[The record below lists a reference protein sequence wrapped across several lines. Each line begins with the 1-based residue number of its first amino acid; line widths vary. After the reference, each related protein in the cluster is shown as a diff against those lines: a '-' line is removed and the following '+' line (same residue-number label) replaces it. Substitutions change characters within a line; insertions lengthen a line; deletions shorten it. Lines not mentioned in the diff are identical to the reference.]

1 MNIFKKIY
9 YLISSEDKSRIIL
22 FFIYLFLATLF
33 ELLSIGAVFP
43 FITILLGSNL
53 PDNLTFINEFLLAI
67 SNTLSISYL
76 SAGLVVLLLIF
87 IIKNIFLT
95 YYSWWKFGYSNQV
108 QINLSQR
115 LFSFYLSRSLIFH
128 LEKNSSK
135 ITRNLATEITQ
146 VQKIFTSI
154 LEIVF
159 EFIVLIS
166 IISLL
171 ITVAPIAAL
180 STIIVLGALSLI
192 IFLSTKK
199 KLFQWGKIRLKE
211 SGKYLKNISQSI
223 GSIKEITI
231 TGRVKLFLDLH
242 YNQRKTLASILQK
255 FSIINTAPRYLFEI
269 FAIIGLCIIITI
281 FLNEGKSNS
290 EILPLIGLFVMAAFR
305 LMPSCAKILQA
316 LQSFIYKGPTV
327 DTLYDELKD
336 EKEEEKNHK
345 LFLSNEENVHE
356 RYSLLDKIKVKNL
369 SYSYPS
375 SKVTNLDSVSFIIN
389 KGDTVG
395 IIGQSGSGKSTLIN
409 LLMGLLTTNEQFIF
423 IDNHPINK
431 ILNSWQRDIGYVPQ
445 SPYLS
450 DESIRNNIGF
460 GISEDMIDDNK
471 INKAIEFSK
480 LKNFILSNPNGINSK
495 VGEIGSKISGGQLQ
509 RIAIARA
516 VYHDP
521 SILIFDE
528 ATSAL
533 DSNTE
538 NKIIEDLKKMKGD
551 KTIILVSHKKS
562 TLQYCDQ
569 VIEIKNGKVTE
580 NKS

>member
-1 MNIFKKIY
+1 MNIFQKIY
-9 YLISSEDKSRIIL
+9 FLLSLADKRRIIL
-22 FFIYLFLATLF
+22 FFILLLVSTMF
-33 ELLSIGAVFP
+33 ELLSIGVVFP

-53 PDNLTFINEFLLAI
+53 PDNLTFINEFLSVI

-76 SAGLVVLLLIF
+76 SAGLAVLLSIF

-95 YYSWWKFGYSNQV
+95 YYSWWKLGYSNQV

-135 ITRNLATEITQ
+135 IIRNLTTEISQ
-146 VQKIFTSI
+146 VQKIFTLI
-154 LEIVF
+154 LELVF
-159 EFIVLIS
+159 ELIVLTS
-166 IISLL
+166 IILML
-171 ITVAPIAAL
+171 IAVAPIAAL
-180 STIIVLGALSLI
+180 STITVIGLMSLI
-192 IFLSTKK
+192 IFLLTKK
-199 KLFQWGKIRLKE
+199 KVLQWGNIRLKE
-211 SGKYLKNISQSI
+211 SGKYLKNITQSI
-223 GSIKEITI
+223 GSIKEII
-231 TGRVKLFLDLH
+231 IMGRAKLFLHLH

-255 FSIINTAPRYLFEI
+255 FSIINVVPRYLFEI
-269 FAIIGLCIIITI
+269 LAIIGLCIIITV
-281 FLNEGKSNS
+281 FLDEGKSYT
-290 EILPLIGLFVMAAFR
+290 EIIPLIGLFVMAAYR
-305 LMPSCAKILQA
+305 LMPSCTKILGA
-316 LQSFIYKGPTV
+316 LQNVVYKGPTV
-327 DTLYDELKD
+327 NTLYDELKG
-336 EKEEEKNHK
+336 EKEEAKDFK
-345 LFLSNEENVHE
+345 SFLRNEENIHE
-356 RYSLLDKIKVKNL
+356 KYSLLDKIKVKNL

-375 SKVTNLDSVSFIIN
+375 SKITSLDRVSFTIK

-409 LLMGLLTTNEQFIF
+409 LLMGLLITDEQFIF

-431 ILNSWQRDIGYVPQ
+431 ILNLWQRDIGYVSQ

-460 GISEDMIDDNK
+460 GIPKDMIEDSK
-471 INKAIEFSK
+471 INKAIEFSQ
-480 LKNFILSNPNGINSK
+480 LKNFILSNPKGINSR
-495 VGEIGSKISGGQLQ
+495 VGEIGSRISGGQLQ

-538 NKIIEDLKKMKGD
+538 TEIIEDLKKMKGD

-569 VIEIKNGKVTE
+569 IIEIKNGKVTE
-580 NKS
+580 NK

>member
-9 YLISSEDKSRIIL
+9 FLISLRDKRKIIL
-22 FFIYLFLATLF
+22 FFFLLLVATIF
-33 ELLSIGAVFP
+33 ELLSIGVIFP
-43 FITILLGSNL
+43 FISIILGSNL
-53 PDNLTFINEFLLAI
+53 PDNLTFIEDFLLTI

-76 SAGLVVLLLIF
+76 SAGLAALLSIF
-87 IIKNIFLT
+87 IIKNIFLV

-135 ITRNLATEITQ
+135 IVRNLITEIGQ
-146 VQKIFTSI
+146 LQKIFVSI
-154 LEIVF
+154 LELVF
-159 EFIVLIS
+159 ELILLIS
-166 IISLL
+166 VIVML
-171 ITVAPIAAL
+171 ITVAPLAAL
-180 STIIVLGALSLI
+180 STITVLGGLSLI
-192 IFLSTKK
+192 IFLSTKNK
-199 KLFQWGKIRLKE
+199 ISKWGKIRLKQ
-211 SGKYLKNISQSI
+211 SGKYLKNINQSI
-223 GSIKEITI
+223 GSIKEILI
-231 TGRVKLFLDLH
+231 TGRAKLFLQFH
-242 YNQRKTLASILQK
+242 YNQRKTLASTTQK
-255 FSIINTAPRYLFEI
+255 FSIINVIPRYLFEI
-269 FAIIGLCIIITI
+269 FCIISLCVVII
-281 FLNEGKSNS
+281 VFLDAGKSNI
-290 EILPLIGLFVMAAFR
+290 EIVPLIGLFVMAAYR
-305 LMPSCAKILQA
+305 LMPSVTKILGA
-316 LQSFIYKGPTV
+316 MQSIILRTPTGNII
-327 DTLYDELKD
+327 YDELKN
-336 EKEEEKNHK
+336 EKEEAKDFK
-345 LFLSNEENVHE
+345 SFLRNEENIHE
-356 RYSLLDKIKVKNL
+356 KYSLLDKITVKNL

-375 SKVTNLDSVSFIIN
+375 SKVKNLDRVSFIIK

-409 LLMGLLTTNEQFIF
+409 LLMGLLTINEQSIF

-431 ILNSWQRDIGYVPQ
+431 ILNFWQKNIGYVAQ
-445 SPYLS
+445 NPYLS

-460 GISEDMIDDNK
+460 GIPEDKIDDNK
-471 INKAIEFSK
+471 INKAIEFSQ
-480 LKNFILSNPNGINSK
+480 LKNFILSNPKGINSK
-495 VGEIGSKISGGQLQ
+495 VGELGSRISGGQLQ

-538 NKIIEDLKKMKGD
+538 TGIIEDLKKMKGD

-569 VIEIKNGKVTE
+569 IIEIKNGKLTE
-580 NKS
+580 NK

>member
-1 MNIFKKIY
+1 MNIFQKIY
-9 YLISSEDKSRIIL
+9 FLLSLADKRRIIV
-22 FFIYLFLATLF
+22 FFILLLVATMF
-33 ELLSIGAVFP
+33 ELLSIGVVFP

-76 SAGLVVLLLIF
+76 STGLAVLISIF

-135 ITRNLATEITQ
+135 ITRNLITEISQ
-146 VQKIFTSI
+146 VQKIFTLI
-154 LEIVF
+154 LELVF
-159 EFIVLIS
+159 ELIILIS
-166 IISLL
+166 IILML
-171 ITVAPIAAL
+171 ITVAPVAAL
-180 STIIVLGALSLI
+180 STITVLGGLSLI
-192 IFLSTKK
+192 IFLLTKK
-199 KLFQWGKIRLKE
+199 KVSQWGNIRLKE
-211 SGKYLKNISQSI
+211 SGKYLKNITQSI
-223 GSIKEITI
+223 GSIKEII
-231 TGRVKLFLDLH
+231 VTGRAKLFLNLH

-255 FSIINTAPRYLFEI
+255 FSIINVVPRYLFEI
-269 FAIIGLCIIITI
+269 LAIIGLCIIITV
-281 FLNEGKSNS
+281 FLDEGKSYT
-290 EILPLIGLFVMAAFR
+290 EIIPLIGLFVMAAYR
-305 LMPSCAKILQA
+305 LMPSCTKILGA
-316 LQSFIYKGPTV
+316 LQNVVYKGPTV
-327 DTLYDELKD
+327 NTLYDELKG
-336 EKEEEKNHK
+336 EKEEAKDFK
-345 LFLSNEENVHE
+345 SFLRNEENIHE
-356 RYSLLDKIKVKNL
+356 KYSLLDKIKVKNL

-375 SKVTNLDSVSFIIN
+375 SKITSLDRVSFTIK

-409 LLMGLLTTNEQFIF
+409 LLMGLLITDEQFIF

-431 ILNSWQRDIGYVPQ
+431 ILNLWQRDIGYVSQ

-460 GISEDMIDDNK
+460 GIPEDMIEDSK
-471 INKAIEFSK
+471 INKAIEFSQ
-480 LKNFILSNPNGINSK
+480 LKNFILSNPKGINSR
-495 VGEIGSKISGGQLQ
+495 VGEIGSRISGGQLQ

-538 NKIIEDLKKMKGD
+538 TEIIEDLKKMKGD

-569 VIEIKNGKVTE
+569 IIEIKNGKVTE
-580 NKS
+580 NK

>member
-1 MNIFKKIY
+1 MNIFQKVY
-9 YLISSEDKSRIIL
+9 FLLSLADKRRIIV
-22 FFIYLFLATLF
+22 FFILLLVATMF
-33 ELLSIGAVFP
+33 ELLSIGVVFP

-76 SAGLVVLLLIF
+76 STGLAVLISIF

-135 ITRNLATEITQ
+135 ITRNLITEISQ
-146 VQKIFTSI
+146 VQKIFTLI
-154 LEIVF
+154 LELVF
-159 EFIVLIS
+159 ELIILIS
-166 IISLL
+166 IILML
-171 ITVAPIAAL
+171 ITVAPVAAL
-180 STIIVLGALSLI
+180 STITVLGGLSLI
-192 IFLSTKK
+192 IFLLTKK
-199 KLFQWGKIRLKE
+199 KVSQWGNIRLKE
-211 SGKYLKNISQSI
+211 SGKYLKNITQSI
-223 GSIKEITI
+223 GSIKEII
-231 TGRVKLFLDLH
+231 VTGRAKLFLNLH

-255 FSIINTAPRYLFEI
+255 FSIINVVPRYLFEI
-269 FAIIGLCIIITI
+269 LAIIGLCIIITV
-281 FLNEGKSNS
+281 FLDEGKSYT
-290 EILPLIGLFVMAAFR
+290 EIIPLIGLFVMAAYR
-305 LMPSCAKILQA
+305 LMPSCTKILGA
-316 LQSFIYKGPTV
+316 LQNVVYKGPTV
-327 DTLYDELKD
+327 NTLYDELKG
-336 EKEEEKNHK
+336 EKEEAKDFK
-345 LFLSNEENVHE
+345 SFLRNEENIHE
-356 RYSLLDKIKVKNL
+356 KYSLLDKIKVKNL

-375 SKVTNLDSVSFIIN
+375 SKITSLDRVSFTIK

-409 LLMGLLTTNEQFIF
+409 LLMGLLITDEQFIF

-431 ILNSWQRDIGYVPQ
+431 ILNLWQRDIGYVSQ

-460 GISEDMIDDNK
+460 GIPKDMIEDSK
-471 INKAIEFSK
+471 INKAIEFSQ
-480 LKNFILSNPNGINSK
+480 LKNFILSNPKGINSR
-495 VGEIGSKISGGQLQ
+495 VGEIGSRISGGQLQ

-538 NKIIEDLKKMKGD
+538 TEIIEDLKKMKGD

-569 VIEIKNGKVTE
+569 IIEIKNGKVTE
-580 NKS
+580 NK

>member
-1 MNIFKKIY
+1 MNIFQKIY
-9 YLISSEDKSRIIL
+9 FLLSLTDKRRIIV
-22 FFIYLFLATLF
+22 FFILLLIATMF
-33 ELLSIGAVFP
+33 ELLSIGVVFP

-76 SAGLVVLLLIF
+76 SAGLAVLLSIF

-95 YYSWWKFGYSNQV
+95 FYSWWKFGYSNQV

-135 ITRNLATEITQ
+135 ITRNLITEISQ
-146 VQKIFTSI
+146 VQKIFTLI
-154 LEIVF
+154 LELVF
-159 EFIVLIS
+159 ELIILIS
-166 IISLL
+166 IILML

-180 STIIVLGALSLI
+180 LTITVLGGLSLI
-192 IFLSTKK
+192 IFLLTKK
-199 KLFQWGKIRLKE
+199 KVSQWGNIRLKE
-211 SGKYLKNISQSI
+211 SGKYLKNITQSI
-223 GSIKEITI
+223 GSIKEIII
-231 TGRVKLFLDLH
+231 TGRAKLFLNLH

-255 FSIINTAPRYLFEI
+255 FSIINVVPRYLFEI
-269 FAIIGLCIIITI
+269 LAIIGLCIIITV
-281 FLNEGKSNS
+281 FLDEGKSYT
-290 EILPLIGLFVMAAFR
+290 EILPLIGLFVMAAYR
-305 LMPSCAKILQA
+305 LIPSCTKILGA
-316 LQSFIYKGPTV
+316 LQSVVYKGPTV
-327 DTLYDELKD
+327 NTLYDELKG
-336 EKEEEKNHK
+336 EKEEAKDFKYFLGIGENIHEK
-345 LFLSNEENVHE
+345 
-356 RYSLLDKIKVKNL
+356 YSLLDKIKVKNL

-375 SKVTNLDSVSFIIN
+375 SKVTSLDRVSFTIK

-431 ILNSWQRDIGYVPQ
+431 ILNLWQRDIGYVSQ

-460 GISEDMIDDNK
+460 GIPEDMIDNNK
-471 INKAIEFSK
+471 INKAIEFSQ
-480 LKNFILSNPNGINSK
+480 LKNFILSNSKGINSK
-495 VGEIGSKISGGQLQ
+495 VGEIGSRISGGQLQ

-538 NKIIEDLKKMKGD
+538 TGIIEDLKKMKGD

-569 VIEIKNGKVTE
+569 IIEIKNGKLTE
-580 NKS
+580 NK

>member
-1 MNIFKKIY
+1 MNIFQKIY
-9 YLISSEDKSRIIL
+9 FLLSLADKRRIIV
-22 FFIYLFLATLF
+22 FFILLLVATMF
-33 ELLSIGAVFP
+33 ELLSIGVVFP

-76 SAGLVVLLLIF
+76 STGLAVLISIF

-135 ITRNLATEITQ
+135 ITRNLITEISQ
-146 VQKIFTSI
+146 VQKIFTLI
-154 LEIVF
+154 LELVF
-159 EFIVLIS
+159 ELIILIS
-166 IISLL
+166 IILML
-171 ITVAPIAAL
+171 ITVAPVAAL
-180 STIIVLGALSLI
+180 STITVLGGLSLI
-192 IFLSTKK
+192 IFLLTKK
-199 KLFQWGKIRLKE
+199 KVSQWGNIRLKE
-211 SGKYLKNISQSI
+211 SGKYLKNITQSI
-223 GSIKEITI
+223 GSIKEII
-231 TGRVKLFLDLH
+231 VTGRAKLFLNLH

-255 FSIINTAPRYLFEI
+255 FSIINVVPRYLFEI
-269 FAIIGLCIIITI
+269 LAIIGLCIIITV
-281 FLNEGKSNS
+281 FLDEGKSYT
-290 EILPLIGLFVMAAFR
+290 EIIPLIGLFVMAAYR
-305 LMPSCAKILQA
+305 LMPSCTKILGA
-316 LQSFIYKGPTV
+316 LQNVVYKGPTV
-327 DTLYDELKD
+327 NTLYDELKG
-336 EKEEEKNHK
+336 EKEEAKDFK
-345 LFLSNEENVHE
+345 SFLRNEENIHE
-356 RYSLLDKIKVKNL
+356 KYSLLDKIKVKNL

-375 SKVTNLDSVSFIIN
+375 SKITSLDRVSFTIK

-409 LLMGLLTTNEQFIF
+409 LLMGLLITDEQFIF

-431 ILNSWQRDIGYVPQ
+431 ILNLWQRDIGYVSQ

-460 GISEDMIDDNK
+460 GIPKDMIEDSK
-471 INKAIEFSK
+471 INKAIEFSQ
-480 LKNFILSNPNGINSK
+480 LKNFILSNPKGINSR
-495 VGEIGSKISGGQLQ
+495 VGEIGSRISGGQLQ

-538 NKIIEDLKKMKGD
+538 TEIIEDLKKMKGD

-569 VIEIKNGKVTE
+569 IIEIKNGKVTE
-580 NKS
+580 NK

>member
-1 MNIFKKIY
+1 MNIFQKIY
-9 YLISSEDKSRIIL
+9 FLLSLTDKRRIIV
-22 FFIYLFLATLF
+22 FFILLLIATMF
-33 ELLSIGAVFP
+33 ELLSIGVVFP

-76 SAGLVVLLLIF
+76 SAGLAVLLSIF

-95 YYSWWKFGYSNQV
+95 FYSWWKFGYSNQV

-135 ITRNLATEITQ
+135 ITRNLITEISQ
-146 VQKIFTSI
+146 VQKIFTLI
-154 LEIVF
+154 LELVF
-159 EFIVLIS
+159 ELIILIS
-166 IISLL
+166 IILML

-180 STIIVLGALSLI
+180 LTITVLGGLSLI
-192 IFLSTKK
+192 IFLLTKK
-199 KLFQWGKIRLKE
+199 KVSQWGNIRLKE
-211 SGKYLKNISQSI
+211 SGKYLKNITQSI
-223 GSIKEITI
+223 GSIKEIII
-231 TGRVKLFLDLH
+231 TGRAKLFLNLH
-242 YNQRKTLASILQK
+242 YNQRKSLASILQK
-255 FSIINTAPRYLFEI
+255 FSIINVVPRYLFEI
-269 FAIIGLCIIITI
+269 SAIIGLCIIITV
-281 FLNEGKSNS
+281 FLNEGKSYT
-290 EILPLIGLFVMAAFR
+290 EILPLIGLFVMAAYR
-305 LMPSCAKILQA
+305 LMPSCTKILGA
-316 LQSFIYKGPTV
+316 LQSVVYKGPTV
-327 DTLYDELKD
+327 NTLYDELKG
-336 EKEEEKNHK
+336 EKEEAKDFKYFLGIGENIHEK
-345 LFLSNEENVHE
+345 
-356 RYSLLDKIKVKNL
+356 YSLLDKIKVKNL

-375 SKVTNLDSVSFIIN
+375 SKVTSLDRVSFTIK

-431 ILNSWQRDIGYVPQ
+431 ILNLWQRDIGYVSQ

-460 GISEDMIDDNK
+460 GIPEDMIDNNK
-471 INKAIEFSK
+471 INKAIEFSQ
-480 LKNFILSNPNGINSK
+480 LKNFILSNSKGINSK
-495 VGEIGSKISGGQLQ
+495 VGEIGSRISGGQLQ

-538 NKIIEDLKKMKGD
+538 TGIIEDLKKMKGD

-569 VIEIKNGKVTE
+569 IIEIKNGKLTE
-580 NKS
+580 NK

>member
-1 MNIFKKIY
+1 MNIFQKIY
-9 YLISSEDKSRIIL
+9 FLLSLADKRRIIV
-22 FFIYLFLATLF
+22 FFILLLVATMF
-33 ELLSIGAVFP
+33 ELLSIGVVFP

-53 PDNLTFINEFLLAI
+53 PDNLTFINEFLLTI

-76 SAGLVVLLLIF
+76 STGLAVLISIF

-135 ITRNLATEITQ
+135 IKRNLIMEISQ
-146 VQKIFTSI
+146 VQKIFTLI
-154 LEIVF
+154 LELVF
-159 EFIVLIS
+159 ELIILIS
-166 IISLL
+166 IILML

-180 STIIVLGALSLI
+180 STITVLGGLSLI
-192 IFLSTKK
+192 IFLLTKK
-199 KLFQWGKIRLKE
+199 KVSQWGNIRLKE
-211 SGKYLKNISQSI
+211 SGKYLKNITQSI
-223 GSIKEITI
+223 GSIKEIII
-231 TGRVKLFLDLH
+231 TGRAKLFLNLH

-255 FSIINTAPRYLFEI
+255 FSIINVVPRYLFEI
-269 FAIIGLCIIITI
+269 LAIIGLCIIITV
-281 FLNEGKSNS
+281 FLDEGKSYT
-290 EILPLIGLFVMAAFR
+290 EIIPLIGLFVMAAYR
-305 LMPSCAKILQA
+305 LMPSCTKILGA
-316 LQSFIYKGPTV
+316 LQNVVYKGPTV
-327 DTLYDELKD
+327 NTLYDELKG
-336 EKEEEKNHK
+336 EKEEAKDFK
-345 LFLSNEENVHE
+345 SFLRNEENIHKK
-356 RYSLLDKIKVKNL
+356 YSLLDKIKVKNL

-375 SKVTNLDSVSFIIN
+375 SKITSLDRVSFTIK
-389 KGDTVG
+389 KGETVG

-431 ILNSWQRDIGYVPQ
+431 ILNLWQRDIGYVSQ

-460 GISEDMIDDNK
+460 GIPEDMIDNNK
-471 INKAIEFSK
+471 INKAIEFSQ
-480 LKNFILSNPNGINSK
+480 LKNFILSSPKGINSK
-495 VGEIGSKISGGQLQ
+495 VGEIGSRISGGQLQ

-538 NKIIEDLKKMKGD
+538 TGIIEDLKKMKGD

-569 VIEIKNGKVTE
+569 IIEIKNGKLTE
-580 NKS
+580 NK

>member
-1 MNIFKKIY
+1 MNIFQKIY
-9 YLISSEDKSRIIL
+9 FLLSLADKRRIIL
-22 FFIYLFLATLF
+22 FFILLLVSTMF
-33 ELLSIGAVFP
+33 ELLSIGVVFP

-53 PDNLTFINEFLLAI
+53 PDNLTFINEFLSVI

-76 SAGLVVLLLIF
+76 SAGLAVLLSIF

-95 YYSWWKFGYSNQV
+95 YYSWWKLGYSNQV

-135 ITRNLATEITQ
+135 IIRNLTTEISQ
-146 VQKIFTSI
+146 VQKIFTLI
-154 LEIVF
+154 LELVF
-159 EFIVLIS
+159 ELIVLTS
-166 IISLL
+166 IILML
-171 ITVAPIAAL
+171 IAVAPIAAL
-180 STIIVLGALSLI
+180 STITVIGLMSLI
-192 IFLSTKK
+192 IFLLTKK
-199 KLFQWGKIRLKE
+199 KVSQWGNIRLKE
-211 SGKYLKNISQSI
+211 SGKYLKNITQSI
-223 GSIKEITI
+223 GSIKEII
-231 TGRVKLFLDLH
+231 IMGRAKLFLHLH

-255 FSIINTAPRYLFEI
+255 FSIINQVPRYLFEI
-269 FAIIGLCIIITI
+269 LSIIGLCIIITV
-281 FLNEGKSNS
+281 FLDEGKSYT
-290 EILPLIGLFVMAAFR
+290 EIIPLIGLFVMAAYR
-305 LMPSCAKILQA
+305 LMPSCTKILGA
-316 LQSFIYKGPTV
+316 LQNVVYKGPTV
-327 DTLYDELKD
+327 NTLYDELKG
-336 EKEEEKNHK
+336 EKEEAKDFK
-345 LFLSNEENVHE
+345 SFLRNEENIHE
-356 RYSLLDKIKVKNL
+356 KYSLLDKIKVKNL

-375 SKVTNLDSVSFIIN
+375 SKITSLDRVSFTIK

-409 LLMGLLTTNEQFIF
+409 LLMGLLITDEQFIF

-431 ILNSWQRDIGYVPQ
+431 ILNLWQRDIGYVSQ

-460 GISEDMIDDNK
+460 GIPKDMIEDSK
-471 INKAIEFSK
+471 INKAIEFSQ
-480 LKNFILSNPNGINSK
+480 LKNFILSNPKGINSR
-495 VGEIGSKISGGQLQ
+495 VGEIGSRISGGQLQ

-538 NKIIEDLKKMKGD
+538 TEIIEDLKKMKGD

-569 VIEIKNGKVTE
+569 IIEIKNGKVTE
-580 NKS
+580 NK